1 MNYNLKE
8 EPLVISKPT
17 LDRILKSDHPDA
29 IALYVFYYYTAKWQG
44 TNYAKCTSSYV
55 MKGLKIGKVKFLNW
69 KRVLLGLK
77 LIEDIIAKNEK
88 GQIQGNYIKVNF
100 IHYNKST
107 GSENHWA
114 ENPPVDNDT
123 TNALSTNSI
132 NALIT
137 NRENKTVVSIN
148 RKKHDLLQQPKSVS
162 YSNKF
167 EDFWKLYPK
176 KTGKKFAYTCYQKAR
191 MSNDILLP
199 AVKEQ
204 IRSKQWQR
212 GYVPNP
218 STWLNQGRWDDEVM
232 EEKSEV
238 RIAMEETMEWM
249 PPGEV

>member
-1 MNYNLKE
+1 MK
-8 EPLVISKPT
+8 
-17 LDRILKSDHPDA
+17 KSYYA
-29 IALYVFYYYTAKWQG
+29 IIPANVRY
-44 TNYAKCTSSYV
+44 C
-55 MKGLKIGKVKFLNW
+55 KGLPPNAK
-69 KRVLLGLK
+69 LLYGEITALC
-77 LIEDIIAKNEK
+77 NEK
-88 GQIQGNYIKVNF
+88 GYCWATNRYFAELYEVSNTSISIWISKLKDQGFISVEMEYKKGSKEILNRYIKILNDP
-100 IHYNKST
+100 IK
-107 GSENHWA
+107 ENLNTPIK
-114 ENPPVDNDT
+114 ENLKDNT
-123 TNALSTNSI
+123 TVI
-132 NALIT
+132 NNTL
-137 NRENKTVVSIN
+137 NNKTVVSIN

-162 YSNKF
+162 YSNQF
-167 EDFWKLYPK
+167 EAFWKLYPK

-238 RIAMEETMEWM
+238 RIEMEETMEWM

>member
-1 MNYNLKE
+1 MK
-8 EPLVISKPT
+8 
-17 LDRILKSDHPDA
+17 KSYYA
-29 IALYVFYYYTAKWQG
+29 IIPANVRY
-44 TNYAKCTSSYV
+44 C
-55 MKGLKIGKVKFLNW
+55 KGLPPNAK
-69 KRVLLGLK
+69 LLYGEITALC
-77 LIEDIIAKNEK
+77 NEK
-88 GQIQGNYIKVNF
+88 GYCWATNRYFAELYEVSNTSISIWISKLKDQGFISVEMEYKKGSKEILNRYIKILNDP
-100 IHYNKST
+100 IK
-107 GSENHWA
+107 ENLNTPIK
-114 ENPPVDNDT
+114 ENLKDNT
-123 TNALSTNSI
+123 TVI
-132 NALIT
+132 NNTL
-137 NRENKTVVSIN
+137 NNKTVVSIN

-162 YSNKF
+162 YSNQF

-199 AVKEQ
+199 AVREQ

-238 RIAMEETMEWM
+238 RIEMEETMEWM

>member
-1 MNYNLKE
+1 MK
-8 EPLVISKPT
+8 
-17 LDRILKSDHPDA
+17 KSYYA
-29 IALYVFYYYTAKWQG
+29 IIPANVRY
-44 TNYAKCTSSYV
+44 C
-55 MKGLKIGKVKFLNW
+55 KGLPPNAK
-69 KRVLLGLK
+69 LLYGEITALC
-77 LIEDIIAKNEK
+77 NEK
-88 GQIQGNYIKVNF
+88 GYCWATNRYFAELYEVSNTSISIWISKLKDQGFISVEMEYKKGSKEILNRYIKILNDP
-100 IHYNKST
+100 IK
-107 GSENHWA
+107 ENLNTPIK
-114 ENPPVDNDT
+114 ENLKDNT
-123 TNALSTNSI
+123 TVI
-132 NALIT
+132 NNTL
-137 NRENKTVVSIN
+137 NNKTVVSIN

-238 RIAMEETMEWM
+238 RIEMEETMEWM

>member
-1 MNYNLKE
+1 MK
-8 EPLVISKPT
+8 
-17 LDRILKSDHPDA
+17 KSYYA
-29 IALYVFYYYTAKWQG
+29 IIPANVRY
-44 TNYAKCTSSYV
+44 C
-55 MKGLKIGKVKFLNW
+55 KGLPPNAK
-69 KRVLLGLK
+69 LLYGEITALC
-77 LIEDIIAKNEK
+77 NEK
-88 GQIQGNYIKVNF
+88 GYCWATNRYFAELYEVSNTSISIWISKLKDQGFISVEMEYKKGSKEILNRYIKILNDP
-100 IHYNKST
+100 IK
-107 GSENHWA
+107 ENLNTPIK
-114 ENPPVDNDT
+114 ENLKDNT
-123 TNALSTNSI
+123 TVI
-132 NALIT
+132 NNTL
-137 NRENKTVVSIN
+137 NNKTVVSIN

-162 YSNKF
+162 YSNQF

-199 AVKEQ
+199 AVREQ

>member
-1 MNYNLKE
+1 MK
-8 EPLVISKPT
+8 
-17 LDRILKSDHPDA
+17 KSYYA
-29 IALYVFYYYTAKWQG
+29 IIPANVRY
-44 TNYAKCTSSYV
+44 C
-55 MKGLKIGKVKFLNW
+55 KGLPPNAK
-69 KRVLLGLK
+69 LLYGEITALC
-77 LIEDIIAKNEK
+77 NEK
-88 GQIQGNYIKVNF
+88 GYCWATNRYFAELYEVSNTSISIWISKLKDQGFISVEMEYKKGSKEILNRYIKILNDP
-100 IHYNKST
+100 IK
-107 GSENHWA
+107 ENLNTPIK
-114 ENPPVDNDT
+114 ENLKDNT
-123 TNALSTNSI
+123 TVI
-132 NALIT
+132 NNTL
-137 NRENKTVVSIN
+137 NNKTVVSIN

-162 YSNKF
+162 YSNQF

-238 RIAMEETMEWM
+238 RIEMEETMEWM